1 MVFAHGQSLE
11 NRPTRLIAA
20 IARRNHRP
28 EHQGRAAGMP
38 ESAANTRRFHSHYA
52 DKRERKK
59 NHERKTKTS
68 KIRGSE
74 LTPLDGF
81 TSSPMKRR
89 GCGKLS

>member
-59 NHERKTKTS
+59 TTREKQKPVRS
-68 KIRGSE
+68 GVRS
-74 LTPLDGF
+74 
-81 TSSPMKRR
+81 
-89 GCGKLS
+89 